1 MSGKMTEPL
10 RAADF
15 DYPLEEELIAQQPL
29 ERRDQSKLM
38 RLCRSDG
45 EISHH
50 VFRELPALLRPG
62 DLLVLNDTRVIPA
75 RITCRRSSG
84 GRIEGLFL
92 REVGPGRWEVML
104 KGAGRCRPGESLG
117 LLGAD
122 ETLRLERNLGQ
133 GRWEVDVV
141 RDEQRVTGPATEL
154 LERVGSPPLP
164 PYIRRG
170 GGGDQAGPADPSKA
184 PSQTA
189 RPAPSADDRVRY
201 QTVYADRPGA
211 VAAPTAGLH
220 FTPELL
226 NELQSVGMKLA
237 RVTLHVALG
246 TFAPVKHEDL
256 AEHPMHE
263 EWYELTAPTA
273 ERLNAARAAGR
284 RIVAVGTTSVRVL
297 ESAVSPDGH
306 FAPASGWTRIFLYPP
321 AAFRAVD
328 ALITNFHLP
337 RSTLLML
344 VAAFCKPGSTEGL
357 PMILQ
362 AYEEARRLRYRFY
375 SYGDAMMIE

>member
-1 MSGKMTEPL
+1 MTEPL

-92 REVGPGRWEVML
+92 REVGPGRWEVLL
-104 KGAGRCRPGESLG
+104 KGAGRCRASERLQ

-189 RPAPSADDRVRY
+189 RPAPSTDDRVRY

-226 NELQSVGMKLA
+226 NELQSVGMELA

-263 EWYELTAPTA
+263 EWYELAAPTA

-297 ESAVSPDGH
+297 ESSVGPDGR
-306 FAPASGWTRIFLYPP
+306 FASASGWTRIFIYPP
-321 AAFRAVD
+321 ARFQAVD

-357 PMILQ
+357 PMILRT
-362 AYEEARRLRYRFY
+362 YEQARRLRYRFY